1 MVYEEVKVTRILMID
16 ISPSRTVKPLLRH
29 LEFDVVVH
37 TGNGVRQLASF
48 LR

>member
-1 MVYEEVKVTRILMID
+1 MVYEEVKVTRILRID

-29 LEFDVVVH
+29 LEFDVIVYM
-37 TGNGVRQLASF
+37 GNSVRQLASF